1 MSEADAKKIPD
12 LEELS
17 DILLVHNKKRMKIEA
32 VTGIDEKGQLKTVA
46 PSKRNQN
53 QFMRVDKSGDL
64 FSNFFSNFFSQLKN
78 PTQFSFFKV
87 PAAEAE
93 AKAKELQQKVDHP
106 TKEST
111 SPLDITE
118 VQLPKTDT
126 TEITQNTT
134 KMEAKEP
141 TTSNNEYRYKPEQI
155 DWDTMSNLGLSKE
168 RLEKLNILEPLL
180 KGYKTNDLIS
190 ISLNFEGAIT
200 KLDARLSLQ
209 QNEEGKVT
217 MAIHGIRKEPQL
229 HFPFFGHQFTE
240 QDKKNLL
247 TTGNMGRVVELQNF
261 KTGEPIP
268 SIISVDRLTNEL
280 IALKTQYIK
289 IPDELKGVQLND
301 QQKQTLLGG
310 KPLYIEGMI
319 STKGDPFNATVQF
332 NADKRYVEFLFDRTQ
347 HKRQT
352 QTETQI
358 RSKSQNQSPTSV
370 AEAPQVFRGKE
381 LDHEQYSKFKAGET
395 VYISGLTDSKGKEYQ
410 GYITFNQE
418 TAKTEFSFTNPTQL
432 REKAKPS
439 EDHKTQ
445 TAVNTDGKTNEATK
459 NIKEPLQSK
468 QKEPVNKQQ
477 EDQQKKTTRSKGR
490 RV

>member
-1 MSEADAKKIPD
+1 MSETPTDKIPD

-17 DILLVHNKKRMKIEA
+17 DILLVLDKAKMKIQA

-46 PSKRNQN
+46 PSKKNQN

-87 PAAEAE
+87 PAVESE
-93 AKAKELQQKVDHP
+93 VKAKELQQKVDHLN
-106 TKEST
+106 KETT
-111 SPLDITE
+111 SSLDSTE
-118 VQLPKTDT
+118 VPLPKTYT

-134 KMEAKEP
+134 IMEAKEP
-141 TTSNNEYRYKPEQI
+141 TTENNEYRYKPEQI
-155 DWDTMSNLGLSKE
+155 DWGTMSNLGLSRE
-168 RLEKLNILEPLL
+168 RLEKLNILDPLL

-190 ISLNFEGAIT
+190 ISLNFDGAIT

-209 QNEEGKVT
+209 QKEDGKVT

-229 HFPFFGHQFTE
+229 NFPFFGHQFTDE
-240 QDKKNLL
+240 DKKNLL
-247 TTGNMGRVVELQNF
+247 TTGNMGRVVELKNF

-289 IPDELKGVQLND
+289 IPDELKGVQLDD
-301 QQKQTLLGG
+301 QQKQTLKEG
-310 KPLYIEGMI
+310 KPLHIEGMI
-319 STKGDPFNATVQF
+319 STKGEPFNATVQF

-352 QTETQI
+352 QTEH
-358 RSKSQNQSPTSV
+358 QNSETPKI
-370 AEAPQVFRGKE
+370 FRGKE
-381 LDHEQYSKFKAGET
+381 LDPEQYSKFKAGET
-395 VYISGLTDSKGKEYQ
+395 VFVSGLTDSKGKEYQ

-418 TAKTEFSFTNPTQL
+418 TSKTEFSFTNPNQFK
-432 REKAKPS
+432 EKAKAS

-445 TAVNTDGKTNEATK
+445 AAVNSEGKTNESTK

-477 EDQQKKTTRSKGR
+477 EDQQKKPNRSKGR